1 MGDISEAQYFKV
13 SQLIGCQL
21 RPENKFPT
29 VSFADIMNFEK
40 GILILFLFSNR
51 I

>member
-13 SQLIGCQL
+13 SHLIGCRL

-29 VSFADIMNFEK
+29 VSFADILILEK
-40 GILILFLFSNR
+40 EILILLLFSNR